1 MKEVE
6 EVVFGL
12 QEYCLS
18 IFAGRFYILVDLQH
32 FFDVLHDFEKLSVV
46 CRINFF
52 FLYLQ
57 QKDGIVSGV
66 EYLFHGVPLLLDQLL
81 QERHAHHALGCAE
94 EFVHHQSPQILGGF
108 HIIELN

>member
-32 FFDVLHDFEKLSVV
+32 FFDVLHDFEKL
-46 CRINFF
+46 
-52 FLYLQ
+52 
-57 QKDGIVSGV
+57 
-66 EYLFHGVPLLLDQLL
+66 
-81 QERHAHHALGCAE
+81 
-94 EFVHHQSPQILGGF
+94 
-108 HIIELN
+108 